1 MRIFC
6 VLQFCLLFSVKLDG
20 YIPMFLKEV
29 TIQRAVGGLLLTMVT
44 NRVIMGQKMKL
55 NSGLMTKLFDSS
67 MHDMCWF

>member
-20 YIPMFLKEV
+20 YIPMLLKEV
-29 TIQRAVGGLLLTMVT
+29 TIQRAVGGLLLIMVT

-55 NSGLMTKLFDSS
+55 NLGLMTKLFDSL
-67 MHDMCWF
+67 MHDTCWF